1 MKLDFNLNLS
11 QQQKLVMTQNM
22 QLSINILQMSACEL
36 REFINKEL
44 EENPTIDDFNLNL
57 SQQQKLVMT
66 QNMQLSINIL
76 QMSACELRE
85 FINKELEENPTIDSD
100 FNLKK
105 EAELDQYKKMIESME
120 YDSSNYNSYSK
131 GDYDEEG
138 VSPLNFVSEKK
149 TLKSYLFEQLHT
161 NKELRNIRIIIDYM
175 IESLDYDEEGVS
187 PLNFVSEKKTLKSY
201 LFEQL
206 HTNKELRN
214 IRIIIDYMIESLDSR
229 GYLDETI
236 ENICSKFNI
245 SEEKCVQAL
254 EILQSLEPAGIGAR
268 NLQECLLIQL
278 RREGKLDSN
287 LENIINNYLELVAD
301 NKFKD
306 IAKYLEIT
314 QLEAQNYGD
323 IIKEL
328 EPKPSRGYYTGDE
341 VKFITPDAYIKKIDE
356 EYIVIMNNDVVPQ
369 LSINGAYKNLLL
381 HGSDKEVES
390 YIKEKIGSAMFLIKS
405 INNRENTLK
414 IILEDIIKRQKE
426 YLDKGKK
433 YLKPMMLK
441 DIADAMFLIKS
452 INNRE
457 NTLKIILEDIIK
469 RQKEYLD
476 KGKKYLKPMMLKDIA
491 EDINMHESTVSRAIK
506 DKYILTSYGTV
517 KIKDLF
523 TVGYSTKN
531 SSNGKD
537 VSSNGKDVSAK
548 SIKDIIKEI
557 IDKEDKKKPLSDEI
571 ISTELSKKNLN
582 ISRRTV
588 AKYREEMGIKS
599 SSKRKRI

>member
-1 MKLDFNLNLS
+1 
-11 QQQKLVMTQNM
+11 
-22 QLSINILQMSACEL
+22 
-36 REFINKEL
+36 
-44 EENPTIDDFNLNL
+44 
-57 SQQQKLVMT
+57 
-66 QNMQLSINIL
+66 
-76 QMSACELRE
+76 
-85 FINKELEENPTIDSD
+85 
-100 FNLKK
+100 
-105 EAELDQYKKMIESME
+105 MIES
-120 YDSSNYNSYSK
+120 
-131 GDYDEEG
+131 
-138 VSPLNFVSEKK
+138 
-149 TLKSYLFEQLHT
+149 
-161 NKELRNIRIIIDYM
+161 I
-175 IESLDYDEEGVS
+175 
-187 PLNFVSEKKTLKSY
+187 
-201 LFEQL
+201 
-206 HTNKELRN
+206 
-214 IRIIIDYMIESLDSR
+214 DSR

-441 DIADAMFLIKS
+441 DIA
-452 INNRE
+452 
-457 NTLKIILEDIIK
+457 
-469 RQKEYLD
+469 
-476 KGKKYLKPMMLKDIA
+476 

-531 SSNGKD
+531 
-537 VSSNGKDVSAK
+537 SSNGKDVSAK

>member
-1 MKLDFNLNLS
+1 MYWNMIKLRVYLKCGIYKRTTKEGCYMKL
-11 QQQKLVMTQNM
+11 
-22 QLSINILQMSACEL
+22 
-36 REFINKEL
+36 
-44 EENPTIDDFNLNL
+44 DFNLNL

-131 GDYDEEG
+131 G
-138 VSPLNFVSEKK
+138 
-149 TLKSYLFEQLHT
+149 
-161 NKELRNIRIIIDYM
+161 
-175 IESLDYDEEGVS
+175 DYDEEGVS

-328 EPKPSRGYYTGDE
+328 EPKASRGYYTGDE
-341 VKFITPDAYIKKIDE
+341 VKFITPDAYIKKID
-356 EYIVIMNNDVVPQ
+356 
-369 LSINGAYKNLLL
+369 
-381 HGSDKEVES
+381 
-390 YIKEKIGSAMFLIKS
+390 
-405 INNRENTLK
+405 
-414 IILEDIIKRQKE
+414 
-426 YLDKGKK
+426 
-433 YLKPMMLK
+433 
-441 DIADAMFLIKS
+441 
-452 INNRE
+452 
-457 NTLKIILEDIIK
+457 
-469 RQKEYLD
+469 
-476 KGKKYLKPMMLKDIA
+476 
-491 EDINMHESTVSRAIK
+491 
-506 DKYILTSYGTV
+506 
-517 KIKDLF
+517 
-523 TVGYSTKN
+523 
-531 SSNGKD
+531 
-537 VSSNGKDVSAK
+537 
-548 SIKDIIKEI
+548 
-557 IDKEDKKKPLSDEI
+557 
-571 ISTELSKKNLN
+571 
-582 ISRRTV
+582 
-588 AKYREEMGIKS
+588 
-599 SSKRKRI
+599 

>member
-1 MKLDFNLNLS
+1 M
-11 QQQKLVMTQNM
+11 
-22 QLSINILQMSACEL
+22 
-36 REFINKEL
+36 
-44 EENPTIDDFNLNL
+44 
-57 SQQQKLVMT
+57 
-66 QNMQLSINIL
+66 
-76 QMSACELRE
+76 
-85 FINKELEENPTIDSD
+85 
-100 FNLKK
+100 
-105 EAELDQYKKMIESME
+105 
-120 YDSSNYNSYSK
+120 
-131 GDYDEEG
+131 
-138 VSPLNFVSEKK
+138 
-149 TLKSYLFEQLHT
+149 
-161 NKELRNIRIIIDYM
+161 
-175 IESLDYDEEGVS
+175 
-187 PLNFVSEKKTLKSY
+187 
-201 LFEQL
+201 
-206 HTNKELRN
+206 
-214 IRIIIDYMIESLDSR
+214 
-229 GYLDETI
+229 
-236 ENICSKFNI
+236 
-245 SEEKCVQAL
+245 
-254 EILQSLEPAGIGAR
+254 
-268 NLQECLLIQL
+268 

-441 DIADAMFLIKS
+441 DIA
-452 INNRE
+452 
-457 NTLKIILEDIIK
+457 
-469 RQKEYLD
+469 
-476 KGKKYLKPMMLKDIA
+476 

-531 SSNGKD
+531 
-537 VSSNGKDVSAK
+537 SSNGKDVSAK